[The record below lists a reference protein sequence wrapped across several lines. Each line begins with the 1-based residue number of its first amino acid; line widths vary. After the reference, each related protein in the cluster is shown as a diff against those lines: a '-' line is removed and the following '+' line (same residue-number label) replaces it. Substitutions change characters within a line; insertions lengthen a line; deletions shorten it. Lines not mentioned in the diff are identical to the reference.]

1 MPHYYTSTVE
11 GLTGD
16 QTALFFA
23 FAVIVL
29 YSLEVGMITCLRVV
43 LTLEFGRLVPLL
55 PISM

>member
-1 MPHYYTSTVE
+1 MPHYYTSTFE

-29 YSLEVGMITCLRVV
+29 YSLAVGTITCLHVV
-43 LTLEFGRLVPLL
+43 LTLEFGLYH
-55 PISM
+55 